1 MGHNHRC
8 DSAFGKVSI
17 DCMLLL
23 GMSIALRNDHVGHC
37 PDLCGTID
45 LVRWSGLCMS
55 GDMVSDD
62 TH

>member
-1 MGHNHRC
+1 
-8 DSAFGKVSI
+8 
-17 DCMLLL
+17 MLLL